1 MTTRRIERYILTRVL
16 WALVVAFAVIAA
28 VEMLVDFVA
37 ISRDVGARVD
47 VTPMQVLA
55 LTLMQAPSVLLLLL
69 PFVFLFGALGA
80 YVGLNR
86 RSELVA
92 MRAAGVSAWRFI
104 APAALAAFVIGIL
117 CTVLV
122 DPLASDL
129 NARYTRMRAALM
141 KDYLVTTPQDTWLR
155 QGVGRQQVVI
165 RAHSRDDTNGLVL
178 KGVSVFFYTIDPQ
191 GVAQFDRRVEAA
203 EARLQDRA
211 WVMKNVS
218 SARPGGESERSDS
231 LTVPSP
237 IRDPIG
243 IQQANADTVS
253 FWALPGAI
261 RRAEQAGLTATAYR
275 LSLQQLLAAPL
286 LYAAMAILAAAFSLR
301 LIRLGGLV
309 GLAGAGVTLGF
320 GFFFFN
326 AVCGAL
332 GRADIVPTVLA
343 AWTPP
348 LIALLS
354 GLTLLCYAED
364 G

>member
-1 MTTRRIERYILTRVL
+1 MTTWRIERYILSKVL
-16 WALVVAFAVIAA
+16 NALLIAFAVIAA

-47 VTPMQVLA
+47 VTPLQVIA

-69 PFVFLFGALGA
+69 PFVFLFGALYA

-92 MRAAGVSAWRFI
+92 MRAAGISAWRFI
-104 APAALAAFVIGIL
+104 APAALAAFVIGLI
-117 CTVLV
+117 CTAAIN
-122 DPLASDL
+122 PLASAL
-129 NARYTRMRAALM
+129 NARYGQMRATLM
-141 KDYLVTTPQDTWLR
+141 KDYLVVAPQETWLR
-155 QGVGRQQVVI
+155 QGLGQEQVVI
-165 RAHSRDDTNGLVL
+165 RAHSRDDSNGLVL
-178 KGVSVFFYTIDPQ
+178 MGVSVFFYKLD
-191 GVAQFDRRVEAA
+191 GRGAAQFDRRVEAG
-203 EARLQDRA
+203 EARLVNRN

-218 SARPGGESERSDS
+218 SVRPGGESEHSDT
-231 LTVPSP
+231 LIVPSP
-237 IRDPIG
+237 IRDPLG
-243 IQQANADTVS
+243 IQQATADSVS
-253 FWALPGAI
+253 FWDLPGTI
-261 RRAEQAGLTATAYR
+261 RRAEQAGLTATSYR
-275 LSLQQLLAAPL
+275 LSFEQLLAAPL

-301 LIRLGGLV
+301 LMRLGGLA
-309 GLAGAGVTLGF
+309 GLAGAGVALGF
-320 GFFFFN
+320 TFFFFN

-332 GRADIVPTVLA
+332 GRADIVPTLIA